1 MKSSLKAIILEDC
14 PYSIALVKLLDNNE
28 ISFTKIMIKR
38 IDKEKYKTP
47 EISTF
52 PQLYLD
58 NILIGGYDTS
68 KEIFDIIN
76 NSTKSV
82 NDLDSLK
89 AELVKFFKNNKTVI
103 NNKKIL
109 RLIKL
114 FLSNK

>member
-14 PYSIALVKLLDNNE
+14 PYSMALVELLDNNE
-28 ISFTKIMIKR
+28 ISFTKIMVKR

-58 NILIGGYDTS
+58 NILIGGYDTT
-68 KEIFDIIN
+68 KEIFDKIN
-76 NSTKSV
+76 YSQSAD
-82 NDLDSLK
+82 DLDTLK
-89 AELVKFFKNNKTVI
+89 AELSTYFKDNRLI

-114 FLSNK
+114 FLSNN